1 MARRVTS
8 NKQVILRMYATAGSF
23 IRESDMLVTT
33 TNINIGG
40 SSRGLKH
47 TCCQD
52 HLPLLRSLL
61 ALHYEEYS
69 GTHRIY
75 FLYPWLC
82 KFVCVCLCFNCAG
95 SQAKVELLK
104 NKLGFDEAFNYKE
117 EKDLEAALKRC
128 FPIGIDFYVEQV
140 GGALLDGVLVNMRD
154 HGSIVIEL
162 WQKSSTAEQVS
173 NKQLIL
179 NYYVFGFPDESYML
193 ITTSTFTL
201 PFELPS
207 SGTGKGVF

>member
-1 MARRVTS
+1 MGGCYV
-8 NKQVILRMYATAGSF
+8 VGS
-23 IRESDMLVTT
+23 
-33 TNINIGG
+33 
-40 SSRGLKH
+40 
-47 TCCQD
+47 
-52 HLPLLRSLL
+52 
-61 ALHYEEYS
+61 
-69 GTHRIY
+69 
-75 FLYPWLC
+75 
-82 KFVCVCLCFNCAG
+82 AG

-154 HGSIVIEL
+154 HGSIVMCGMISQYNL
-162 WQKSSTAEQVS
+162 PQPQG
-173 NKQLIL
+173 IL
-179 NYYVFGFPDESYML
+179 NLFQMNYIAITQKNQTEYESYML